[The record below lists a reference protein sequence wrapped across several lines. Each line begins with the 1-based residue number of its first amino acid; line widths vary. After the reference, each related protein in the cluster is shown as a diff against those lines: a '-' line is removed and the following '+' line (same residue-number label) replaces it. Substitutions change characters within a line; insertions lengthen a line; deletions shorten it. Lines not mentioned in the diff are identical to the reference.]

1 MTILDRT
8 IMQLSGAEG
17 TVEFDVD
24 PSKETIRMTVGK
36 EKRSFKFGELYAMVF
51 AIADEE
57 KQSDMMP
64 VRQTEVVTYR
74 RIHNVMLKKD
84 MKKGQKI
91 RVSCEINV
99 PQIVNEGLKGLV
111 DKKNAK
117 SFNFESGGIP
127 IIGGSVTR

>member
-1 MTILDRT
+1 MTIIERT

-91 RVSCEINV
+91 RVSCETNV
-99 PQIVNEGLKGLV
+99 PQVVHEGLKGLV
-111 DKKNAK
+111 DKKAK